1 MKDALFNLAKV
12 QKIAGEIKTVYK
24 PFAKKEFE
32 EDVLKAFP
40 SLELKERIYH
50 IRDTLHIYLPQE
62 YTVAVN
68 ILLEALPDELDD
80 SKSDDD
86 FGDFIYA
93 PYSEYVCRYGCN
105 NTHITF
111 SLAALKEITKRFS
124 VEFAIRDFI
133 NLFPKETFEM
143 LEECSRSKN
152 YHQRRLA
159 SEGLRPKLPWAK
171 KLEIDYKDTI
181 LILDNLYRD
190 KCRFVT
196 RSVANHLNDIAKID
210 APLVLQTLKR
220 WEKSQK
226 QKEKEMAYII
236 NHALRTLV
244 KDGNKKALKL
254 LGYRDNPAIKVQ
266 DFTIE
271 KDEVRIGENL
281 VFSFKIEAQKEENL
295 MIDYIIHFLTK
306 SGKSNP
312 KVHKLKKLTIT
323 KNKDINLTKKHHFK
337 ANMSTRKLYSGKHK
351 IELQINGKI
360 FKNAI
365 FLLKEKLS

>member
-1 MKDALFNLAKV
+1 LKDALFNLAKV

-68 ILLEALPDELDD
+68 ILLEALPDELDN

-111 SLAALKEITKRFS
+111 SLSALKEITKRFS

-171 KLEIDYKDTI
+171 KLEIDYR
-181 LILDNLYRD
+181 Y
-190 KCRFVT
+190 
-196 RSVANHLNDIAKID
+196 ID
-210 APLVLQTLKR
+210 P
-220 WEKSQK
+220 S
-226 QKEKEMAYII
+226 KEYKTAY
-236 NHALRTLV
+236 A
-244 KDGNKKALKL
+244 L
-254 LGYRDNPAIKVQ
+254 LGKH
-266 DFTIE
+266 E
-271 KDEVRIGENL
+271 RIG
-281 VFSFKIEAQKEENL
+281 
-295 MIDYIIHFLTK
+295 
-306 SGKSNP
+306 
-312 KVHKLKKLTIT
+312 
-323 KNKDINLTKKHHFK
+323 INIGYYF
-337 ANMSTRKLYSGKHK
+337 
-351 IELQINGKI
+351 
-360 FKNAI
+360 
-365 FLLKEKLS
+365 